1 MKKKAKYLIFN
12 VAIVIIWLVL
22 SNFLFN
28 SFFERHTKIIYFFI
42 VSFPIISFSIY
53 LWILRTKFENKK
65 YNYKALSLSQHSIK
79 NYSDLVRMYI
89 KKYPEDIDR
98 AMMRS
103 VGSPNLTKGIE
114 GVKYYLTFF

>member
-42 VSFPIISFSIY
+42 VLFPIISFSIY

-79 NYSDLVRMYI
+79 NYSDLLRMYI
-89 KKYPEDIDR
+89 KF
-98 AMMRS
+98 
-103 VGSPNLTKGIE
+103 L
-114 GVKYYLTFF
+114 